1 MLFFTKI
8 VVSLIP
14 FILMFSRINA
24 NADSTRDF
32 ITTEAEQGNTD
43 AQFSLGCKFYE
54 GEDVAKDAVEAVKWF
69 RMAAEQGHVGAQIY
83 LGIIYYEGEG
93 VEKNVVEAYAL
104 YKLASVRNE
113 IGLKKRDEIA
123 KEMTPEQIAA
133 GEKRVMELR
142 KEFKSN

>member
-1 MLFFTKI
+1 
-8 VVSLIP
+8 
-14 FILMFSRINA
+14 MFSRINA

-43 AQFSLGCKFYE
+43 AQFSLGCSF
-54 GEDVAKDAVEAVKWF
+54 
-69 RMAAEQGHVGAQIY
+69 
-83 LGIIYYEGEG
+83 YEGEG

-104 YKLASVRNE
+104 YKLASVTNE

-142 KEFKSN
+142 KEFKSNWCN